1 MSPRIHPEY
10 RSQIQRETVLRNA
23 SPMTIARIAG
33 SSQHLLV
40 LTFPN
45 KAGWQDARPI
55 TIDAEVHKSRGGR
68 VVQLDLGDDARFVP
82 SLVQMAAPLPGSLA
96 RFEGSDQL
104 ILIRDVDGKGFTYSH
119 VTISDE
125 VSKQRA
131 NSPKNTNLVLSDDD
145 GLSFNKARRVLEG
158 CCVQDLRSRMEAA
171 ALPPLPPPEP
181 RAAAVKGQVPFW
193 SRIAMLGAL
202 LALQYLI
209 TAPSAGAAARGLGVR
224 AAASFDLLFE
234 ELLGLFC
241 RVAAWYDRGQELVAS
256 ALGHGQKLLAGALRP
271 WGLGERA
278 ATRFDILFEA
288 FIELLWRAAPWYD
301 RGQELVASALSHGQE
316 LVALALSHGRKAP
329 ALFQEHFT
337 RAVVEESFHVV
348 LHRVHALIVSL
359 LVHL

>member
-1 MSPRIHPEY
+1 MSPSIAPEY
-10 RSQIQRETVLRNA
+10 LTQIKRETVLRNA

-45 KAGWQDARPI
+45 TGGWQDARPI

-82 SLVQMAAPLPGSLA
+82 SLVRMEAPLPGSLA

-119 VTISDE
+119 VTVSDN
-125 VSKQRA
+125 VWKQRA
-131 NSPKNTNLVLSDDD
+131 NSPRNTNLVLSDDN
-145 GLSFNKARRVLEG
+145 GLSFNKARRVFEG

-171 ALPPLPPPEP
+171 ALPPPEP
-181 RAAAVKGQVPFW
+181 RAAVAKGQVPFW
-193 SRIAMLGAL
+193 GRIAMLGAL
-202 LALQYLI
+202 LALQYLL
-209 TAPSAGAAARGLGVR
+209 TAPSAGARDLGAR
-224 AAASFDLLFE
+224 AAARSKILLE
-234 ELLGLFC
+234 EFLGLLY
-241 RVAAWYDRGQELVAS
+241 RAAPWYDRGQELVAS
-256 ALGHGQKLLAGALRP
+256 ALGHGQELLAGALRP
-271 WGLGERA
+271 CRERA
-278 ATRFDILFEA
+278 AARFDILFEA

-301 RGQELVASALSHGQE
+301 RVQELVAS
-316 LVALALSHGRKAP
+316 ALSHGRKAP

-348 LHRVHALIVSL
+348 LHRVHALIVNL
-359 LVHL
+359 LVRL